1 MILQGNLN
9 ELKLPDILQLAN
21 MAGET
26 CLINFMNKD
35 GEKGKIVLI
44 DGNMVYAKTDSLEG
58 DEAVFEIAIWL
69 EGHFKVGEIDQS
81 YPKNVKSNLTS
92 LLMEAA
98 RRLDEWRVLSKK
110 IPSLAYYPVLI
121 DNPDTKK
128 TMNTSEL
135 QIIKYIDGQ
144 TNIRDISKES
154 GLTPFVVA
162 KLIYGLVVNNLV
174 MLSKFPY
181 EVKSAS
187 FDNSKDES
195 EMEFFEKSPLYKKMM
210 ALKEAARKF
219 TISVPGFSDKIETE
233 FLKSLTR
240 LKNTPTEK
248 KVVID
253 FANNILFT
261 LAEIEGKEV
270 SKKLSL
276 QFKEILKSKITK

>member
-1 MILQGNLN
+1 MILQGNLS

-69 EGHFKVGEIDQS
+69 EGHFKVGEIDQN

-110 IPSLAYYPVLI
+110 IPSLSYYPVLI
-121 DNPDTKK
+121 DNPDTQQ

-135 QIIKYIDGQ
+135 QIIKYIDGR
-144 TNIRDISKES
+144 TNIRDISKKS

-162 KLIYGLVVNNLV
+162 KLIYGLIVNNLV

-181 EVKSAS
+181 EVKSTV
-187 FDNSKDES
+187 FESKDES
-195 EMEFFEKSPLYKKMM
+195 DIDFLEKSPLYKKML
-210 ALKEAARKF
+210 ALKESARKF
-219 TISVPGFSDKIETE
+219 TVSVPGFSDKIETE
-233 FLKSLTR
+233 FLKSVNK
-240 LKNTPTEK
+240 LKQAPTEK
-248 KVVID
+248 KVVIN

-261 LAEIEGKEV
+261 LAEVEGKEF
-270 SKKLSL
+270 SKKLSME
-276 QFKEILKSKITK
+276 FKEILKSKSTK

>member
-1 MILQGNLN
+1 MILQGNLS

-26 CLINFMNKD
+26 CVINFMNKD
-35 GEKGKIVLI
+35 GEKGQIVLI
-44 DGNMVYAKTDSLEG
+44 DGNMIYAKTDSLEG

-69 EGHFKVGEIDQS
+69 EGHFKVSEVDKN

-110 IPSLAYYPVLI
+110 IPSLSYYPVLI
-121 DNPDTKK
+121 DNPDQQK

-135 QIIKYIDGQ
+135 QIIKFIDGN
-144 TNIRDISKES
+144 TNIRDISKKS

-162 KLIYGLVVNNLV
+162 KLVYGLVVNNLV

-181 EVKSAS
+181 EVKTLS
-187 FDNSKDES
+187 FESKSES
-195 EMEFFEKSPLYKKMM
+195 KIDQLESSPLYKKML

-219 TISVPGFSDKIETE
+219 TVSVPGFSDKIETE
-233 FLKSLTR
+233 FLKSINR
-240 LKNTPTEK
+240 LKQFPAEK

-261 LAEIEGKEV
+261 LAEIEGKEF
-270 SKKLSL
+270 SKKLSTE
-276 QFKEILKSKITK
+276 FKEILKSKTTK

>member
-1 MILQGNLN
+1 MILQGSLS

-58 DEAVFEIAIWL
+58 DEAVYEIAIWL
-69 EGHFKVGEIDQS
+69 EGHFKVGEIDQN

-121 DNPDTKK
+121 DNPNTQQ

-144 TNIRDISKES
+144 TNIRDISKKS

-162 KLIYGLVVNNLV
+162 KLIYGLIVNNLV

-181 EVKSAS
+181 EVKSTT
-187 FDNSKDES
+187 FESKNES
-195 EMEFFEKSPLYKKMM
+195 EINFLEKSPLYKKML
-210 ALKEAARKF
+210 ALKEAARRF
-219 TISVPGFSDKIETE
+219 TVSVPGFSDKIETE
-233 FLKSLTR
+233 FLKSLKR
-240 LKNTPTEK
+240 LKTSPNEK
-248 KVVID
+248 KIVID

-261 LAEIEGKEV
+261 LAEVEGKEF

-276 QFKEILKSKITK
+276 EFKEILKSKSTK

>member
-1 MILQGNLN
+1 MILQGNLS

-26 CLINFMNKD
+26 CVINFMNRD
-35 GEKGKIVLI
+35 GEKGQIVLI
-44 DGNMVYAKTDSLEG
+44 DGNMIYAKTDSLEG

-69 EGHFKVGEIDQS
+69 EGHFKVSEVDKN

-110 IPSLAYYPVLI
+110 IPSLSYYPVLI
-121 DNPDTKK
+121 DNPEQQK

-135 QIIKYIDGQ
+135 QIIKFIDGN
-144 TNIRDISKES
+144 TNIRDISKKS

-162 KLIYGLVVNNLV
+162 KLVYGLVVNNLV

-181 EVKSAS
+181 EVKTLS
-187 FDNSKDES
+187 FESKGELKIDQLES
-195 EMEFFEKSPLYKKMM
+195 SPLYRKML

-219 TISVPGFSDKIETE
+219 TLSVPGFSDKIETE
-233 FLKSLTR
+233 FLKSINR
-240 LKNTPTEK
+240 LKQDPSEK

-261 LAEIEGKEV
+261 LAAIEGKEF
-270 SKKLSL
+270 SKKLSTE
-276 QFKEILKSKITK
+276 FKQILKAKTTK

>member
-1 MILQGNLN
+1 MILQGNLS

-69 EGHFKVGEIDQS
+69 EGHFKVGEIDQN

-121 DNPDTKK
+121 DNPDTQQ

-135 QIIKYIDGQ
+135 QIIKYIDGN
-144 TNIRDISKES
+144 TNIRDISKKS

-162 KLIYGLVVNNLV
+162 KLVYGLIVNNLV

-181 EVKSAS
+181 EVKTAS
-187 FDNSKDES
+187 FESKDES
-195 EMEFFEKSPLYKKMM
+195 EINFLEKSPLYKKMV
-210 ALKEAARKF
+210 ALKDAARKF
-219 TISVPGFSDKIETE
+219 TVSVPGFSDKIETE
-233 FLKSLTR
+233 FLKSLNR
-240 LKNTPTEK
+240 LKQVPTEK

-261 LAEIEGKEV
+261 LAEVEGKEF
-270 SKKLSL
+270 SKKLSME
-276 QFKEILKSKITK
+276 FKDILKSKTTK

>member
-1 MILQGNLN
+1 MILQGNLS

-69 EGHFKVGEIDQS
+69 EGHFKVGEIDQN

-110 IPSLAYYPVLI
+110 IPSLSYYPVLI
-121 DNPDTKK
+121 DNPDTQQ

-135 QIIKYIDGQ
+135 QIIKYIDGR
-144 TNIRDISKES
+144 TNIRDISKKS
-154 GLTPFVVA
+154 GLTPFVAA
-162 KLIYGLVVNNLV
+162 KLIYGLIVNNLV

-181 EVKSAS
+181 ELKSAI
-187 FDNSKDES
+187 FESKDES
-195 EMEFFEKSPLYKKMM
+195 HIDFLEKSPLYRKML

-219 TISVPGFSDKIETE
+219 TVSVPGFSDKIETE
-233 FLKSLTR
+233 FLKSVNK
-240 LKNTPTEK
+240 LKQTPTEK
-248 KVVID
+248 KVVIN

-261 LAEIEGKEV
+261 LAEVEGKEF
-270 SKKLSL
+270 SKKLSME
-276 QFKEILKSKITK
+276 FKEILKSKSTK

>member
-1 MILQGNLN
+1 MILQGNLS

-26 CLINFMNKD
+26 CVINFMNKD

-44 DGNMVYAKTDSLEG
+44 EGNMIYAKSDSLEG

-69 EGHFKVGEIDQS
+69 EGHFKVGDIDQS

-110 IPSLAYYPVLI
+110 IPSLTYYPVVI
-121 DNPDTKK
+121 DNPKTQH

-135 QIIKYIDGQ
+135 QIIQYIDGHH
-144 TNIRDISKES
+144 NIKDISKKS

-174 MLSKFPY
+174 MLSRFPY
-181 EVKSAS
+181 EVQSSS
-187 FDNSKDES
+187 FDSADNPAD
-195 EMEFFEKSPLYKKMM
+195 FILKSPLYKKMIS
-210 ALKEAARKF
+210 LKEAARKF
-219 TISVPGFSDKIETE
+219 TVSVPGFSDKIETE
-233 FLKSLTR
+233 FLKAVSK
-240 LKNTPTEK
+240 LKNSPKEK
-248 KVVID
+248 KIVID

-261 LAEIEGKEV
+261 LAEIEGKEF

-276 QFKEILKSKITK
+276 KFKEILKSKPAKK

>member
-1 MILQGNLN
+1 MILQGSLS

-26 CLINFMNKD
+26 CVINFMNKD

-44 DGNMVYAKTDSLEG
+44 DGNMIYAKTDSLEG

-69 EGHFKVGEIDQS
+69 EGHFKVGKIDKN

-110 IPSLAYYPVLI
+110 IPSLSYYPVLI
-121 DNPDTKK
+121 DNPNTQH

-135 QIIKYIDGQ
+135 QIVKYIDGQ
-144 TNIRDISKES
+144 TNIRDISKKS

-187 FDNSKDES
+187 FESNEESKSDNLDKN
-195 EMEFFEKSPLYKKMM
+195 PLYEKMLT
-210 ALKEAARKF
+210 LKEFARKF
-219 TISVPGFSDKIETE
+219 TISIPGFSDKIERE
-233 FLKSLTR
+233 FLRAVMK
-240 LKNTPTEK
+240 LKENPYDK
-248 KVVID
+248 KIVIE
-253 FANNILFT
+253 FANNVLFT
-261 LAEIEGKEV
+261 LAELEGKEI
-270 SKKLSL
+270 SKKLSME
-276 QFKEILKSKITK
+276 FKKILKSKTKK